1 MSKSLIFTNVKNL
14 VMKIS
19 DIKTYRVKIPLR
31 ESIQFSWEPF
41 PNTHFE
47 FILIEVV
54 NSKGIKGYSATQF
67 TAQTEVAIRGLKPLL
82 KGLDVEDFLANDRL
96 LELGSWFF
104 GRIGAIEVALL
115 DLLAKEENLPLYKL
129 FRGNRKRIRVYAST
143 GRLAKAEEIIN
154 LIKKY
159 YDIGIDIVKIR
170 FHRIT
175 INDDLNIVKE
185 IRKEF
190 GEQIKIAVDAN
201 QAWGLVSPFWNRY
214 DALKV
219 AKELERYNIEWLE
232 EPLFKDD
239 IEGYA
244 WLRRNTSVKIAAGEL
259 EHNFWIF
266 KKFIEENALDIVQAD
281 AIYSNGISEC
291 IKIALMAQVNGL
303 LFLPHAWDPG
313 LGWLA
318 NLHLTASLPESLTP
332 YLETPLDPLW
342 WFNDV
347 IQFAF
352 KEGIEIQNGYVRVPE
367 KEGLGIELDMEKI
380 KKFIT

>member
-143 GRLAKAEEIIN
+143 GRLAKAVVSSLSYLYLYNE
-154 LIKKY
+154 Y
-159 YDIGIDIVKIR
+159 YLWVGRLWAIQG
-170 FHRIT
+170 
-175 INDDLNIVKE
+175 
-185 IRKEF
+185 
-190 GEQIKIAVDAN
+190 
-201 QAWGLVSPFWNRY
+201 PFAISICFYRM
-214 DALKV
+214 KV
-219 AKELERYNIEWLE
+219 
-232 EPLFKDD
+232 
-239 IEGYA
+239 
-244 WLRRNTSVKIAAGEL
+244 T
-259 EHNFWIF
+259 
-266 KKFIEENALDIVQAD
+266 
-281 AIYSNGISEC
+281 
-291 IKIALMAQVNGL
+291 
-303 LFLPHAWDPG
+303 
-313 LGWLA
+313 
-318 NLHLTASLPESLTP
+318 
-332 YLETPLDPLW
+332 
-342 WFNDV
+342 
-347 IQFAF
+347 
-352 KEGIEIQNGYVRVPE
+352 
-367 KEGLGIELDMEKI
+367 
-380 KKFIT
+380 